1 MHTFINQMSM
11 SVLIVMEAVNTIV
24 LILLE
29 VTTALAEMVMF
40 R

>member
-1 MHTFINQMSM
+1 M